1 MNLESGFTRPDY
13 AGRSIANIPAGIAA
27 LLGIPFAGLPAL
39 SDELWQPL
47 GRDVQR
53 VVLLL
58 VDGFGW
64 NLFERLQAD
73 LAWLTRRA
81 VVRGRLTSIFP
92 STTVAALSSVWSGL
106 APAGHGLVGL
116 NLLFPQ
122 FGTLGQMLKL
132 SPLTVKQPDALLA
145 AGLKPE
151 TFLAGRGLAEQFA
164 ESGVPTVAFKGLD
177 IVDSA
182 LSKMHGRGVK
192 QSVGVVTT
200 ADMFVLMRD
209 LLEKTAGQPLYV
221 SAYWPAVD
229 MLSHIHGWDHPTVA
243 AEVRAVFQLLE
254 QELWRPLSA
263 AGRAQT
269 ALLVVADHGQALTPA
284 DKFIFLDDHPALQEM
299 LLLRPAGES
308 RAPYFYARP
317 GRQAEIMAYVQRH
330 LSQAAVPISSAEAL
344 AAGLFGPPP
353 FAPDTTVRLGDVVLL
368 MREGYAFFDP
378 AEREKATQMKSR
390 HGGLAQAEMEVP
402 WLGFRLDRL

>member
-1 MNLESGFTRPDY
+1 MGLEAGFTRPDY
-13 AGRSIANIPAGIAA
+13 TGHSIANIPAGIAA
-27 LLGIPFAGLPAL
+27 LLGVPFAGLPPLA
-39 SDELWQPL
+39 DELWQPL
-47 GRDVQR
+47 GDVRR

-58 VDGFGW
+58 VDAFGW

-73 LAWLTRRA
+73 LAWLTGRA
-81 VVRGRLTSIFP
+81 MVRGQLTSIFP

-132 SPLTVKQPDALLA
+132 SPLTVKQPDALIT

-151 TFLAGRGLAEQFA
+151 TFLAGRGMAEQLA
-164 ESGVPTVAFKGLD
+164 ESGVPTFAFKGID

-182 LSKMHGRGVK
+182 LSRMHGRGVK
-192 QSVGVVTT
+192 QSVGVVTA

-209 LLEKTAGQPLYV
+209 LLEKTAGQPLYI

-243 AEVRAVFQLLE
+243 AEVRSLFHLLE
-254 QELWRPLSA
+254 QELWQPLSA
-263 AGRAQT
+263 AGRDKT
-269 ALLVVADHGQALTPA
+269 ALLVVADHGQTLTPVE
-284 DKFIFLDDHPALQEM
+284 KFIFLDDHPPLQDM
-299 LLLRPAGES
+299 LLLRPAGEP

-317 GRQAEIMAYVQRH
+317 GRQAEIVAYVQHH
-330 LSQAAVPISSAEAL
+330 LGYAAIPILSTEAL
-344 AAGLFGPPP
+344 TAGLFGPPP
-353 FAPDTTVRLGDVVLL
+353 FASDTPLRLGDILLL
-368 MREGYAFFDP
+368 MRDGYTFFDP
-378 AEREKATQMKSR
+378 SEREKATQMKSR
-390 HGGLAQAEMEVP
+390 HGGLIPAEMRVP
-402 WLGFRLDRL
+402 WLSFRLD